1 VSFEDIKAKAKP
13 REARA
18 RVILDGELLAE
29 HAALDAQL
37 QVGNES
43 LGSIPE
49 LREVAQRIQQ
59 VERDIEAS
67 EDEFVFRSIG
77 FTAWL
82 ELMAEHPPTPADRK
96 IDPRVDHNP
105 RTFPPAAIAAS
116 CVEPELSVDDAK
128 WLMDNAPLSEWRKLW
143 DACLTVNLG
152 ASDRPK
158 SLTASAIL
166 RSNGTSSPTAD
177 RGESLAASS

>member
-1 VSFEDIKAKAKP
+1 MSFEDIKAKAKP

-18 RVILDGELLAE
+18 RIILDGELLAE
-29 HAALDAQL
+29 HAALDARL
-37 QVGNES
+37 QIGNDS
-43 LGSIPE
+43 LGSPAE
-49 LREVAQRIQQ
+49 LRDVAERIQQ
-59 VERDIEAS
+59 VERDVEAS
-67 EDEFVFRSIG
+67 EDEFVFRSVG

-96 IDPRVDHNP
+96 ADPRADHNV
-105 RTFPPAAIAAS
+105 RTFPPSAIAAS
-116 CVEPELSVDDAK
+116 CIEPELTVDDAK

-152 ASDRPK
+152 AYDRPK

-166 RSNGTSSPTAD
+166 RSNGTSSPTAGQ
-177 RGESLAASS
+177 GESLAASS